1 MRISTA
7 SIYTQGGSQIS
18 YLQNQVSTSQEKISS
33 GQSYL
38 NPADN
43 PVNASEALVVSQ
55 QQGANTQYGTNRQA
69 AETSLNMA
77 GSALSSMTTLLQSVN
92 SLVVSAGNPGLNA
105 ADRSNIATQVKND
118 YNSLLSLAN
127 STDGNGNYL
136 FGGYQN
142 ASPPFVSATDA
153 SGNPVVQYTGDQGQ
167 VMAQVGPNQQV
178 AVSVSGQAMLQS
190 AGTDIFATL
199 NNLSTLLN
207 NNTLT
212 SAQITAGL
220 GDASNGI
227 QQTLNRVVQA
237 SATVGSSISQ
247 LTQLDNAGSSLDLQ
261 YSQSLANLQ
270 NLDYAK
276 AITQLTEQTTT
287 LQAAQQSFVKI
298 ANLSLFN
305 YIN

>member
-1 MRISTA
+1 
-7 SIYTQGGSQIS
+7 
-18 YLQNQVSTSQEKISS
+18 
-33 GQSYL
+33 
-38 NPADN
+38 
-43 PVNASEALVVSQ
+43 
-55 QQGANTQYGTNRQA
+55 
-69 AETSLNMA
+69 
-77 GSALSSMTTLLQSVN
+77 
-92 SLVVSAGNPGLNA
+92 
-105 ADRSNIATQVKND
+105 
-118 YNSLLSLAN
+118 
-127 STDGNGNYL
+127 
-136 FGGYQN
+136 
-142 ASPPFVSATDA
+142 
-153 SGNPVVQYTGDQGQ
+153 
-167 VMAQVGPNQQV
+167 
-178 AVSVSGQAMLQS
+178 MLQS